1 MRVRGGRFFP
11 HGFMKR
17 RSTNEKQLSGG
28 DIRFAAEWGVKSRKT
43 RSPNQTNTTMKTK
56 LFLIPGLIAS
66 LFLTSCKD
74 EQTTTVSK
82 SLWGGDTIVSRSD
95 SSGTYTR
102 TEYGSDLFGNK
113 TISVSRGHEN
123 ATEQGDLGVMI
134 LKGVASVFG
143 KSGN

>member
-1 MRVRGGRFFP
+1 
-11 HGFMKR
+11 
-17 RSTNEKQLSGG
+17 
-28 DIRFAAEWGVKSRKT
+28 
-43 RSPNQTNTTMKTK
+43 MKTK